1 MSFTQYSLSTELL
14 SEHMDSAV
22 ILQPVIL
29 DLNADNQ
36 KDFLFFP
43 ADFGEVRTGEPPNLI
58 LAVLSDTNGTYM
70 IRNQEI
76 FGNTSP
82 KLGALPGN
90 IKFHDFNEDSRDDI
104 VFATNWH
111 DGRSTASKDENGSQL
126 TVLMSSGEFSFDII
140 NFGLSRWNFNLTPA
154 KIGEK
159 HFLLA
164 GGSSE
169 TNGTGNYLY
178 EFSNGEFIKD
188 DSFDTPGNSNHTVI
202 QRINQ
207 TLENSLIISDDEPY
221 SELVGGHLP
230 NLIVYYVDE
239 NFNLVERSRTVFGE
253 RYIEAPV
260 KPWTDDPTVTSKF
273 LEIGSNDY
281 YNFAFDNGFYN
292 YGSFFND
299 GSDLILAP
307 VDTAVSP
314 TPIIPGEFVEQLVP
328 EIQNLFFKFDGTS
341 LSTVEI
347 DLAHYPKNLNGHLIF
362 EDVNNDGLLD
372 IVTSD
377 IFRRPGFLGTETD
390 NDLQPLIYLNDGN
403 GNFDFARIANVPENV
418 DSRLGKY
425 ESEFVLYTDI
435 NSDGIHDLVITPN
448 NWSEDSRLNENPG
461 FYIETYLQE
470 MHPIITKRITAELTN
485 LPTDEMSFL
494 NVSSESSLWEV
505 GKTKNTLIF
514 DIDRSASILEF
525 DSQSSDY
532 SNYISSADALDALR
546 LSVGLDT
553 SGGTATAY
561 DFIAADFNR
570 DGKVRASDALEIL
583 KYAVGLEAERD
594 AVWVFIRS
602 GYDLSSVNKNN
613 VDYGTN
619 ILIEDIT
626 SDATIGLTGIL
637 IGDVNDS
644 ASTLIL

>member
-1 MSFTQYSLSTELL
+1 
-14 SEHMDSAV
+14 MDSAV
-22 ILQPVIL
+22 ILRPVIL

-43 ADFGEVRTGEPPNLI
+43 ADFGEVQTGEPPNLI
-58 LAVLSDTNGTYM
+58 LAVLSDTNGEYV
-70 IRNQEI
+70 IGNEEI
-76 FGNTSP
+76 FGQISP
-82 KLGALPGN
+82 KTGGITA
-90 IKFHDFNEDSRDDI
+90 KHWFHDFNSDGTLDI
-104 VFATNWH
+104 LLSPTWH
-111 DGRSTASKDENGSQL
+111 DGRSTASKDDNATQL
-126 TVLMSSGEFSFDII
+126 SVLMSSSETTYDIL
-140 NFGLSRWNFNLTPA
+140 NFGHPRWNFHQTPLDVNGTNY
-154 KIGEK
+154 IIS
-159 HFLLA
+159 

-169 TNGTGNYLY
+169 TFGTGNLLY
-178 EFSNGEFIKD
+178 KHTNGEFLID
-188 DSFDTPGNSNHTVI
+188 NSIELPGYIIGHSFFDVEVSEEIEGYFVIGDST
-202 QRINQ
+202 
-207 TLENSLIISDDEPY
+207 PY
-221 SELVGGHLP
+221 SEELGGHLP
-230 NLIVYYVDE
+230 MIKLHTVDQAFQINDIAQVALGEYIVKAPFRPWTNDPTSLTDFIYFQEKFYQ
-239 NFNLVERSRTVFGE
+239 NFVFEKGFYLYSGYFGE
-253 RYIEAPV
+253 GQH
-260 KPWTDDPTVTSKF
+260 
-273 LEIGSNDY
+273 L
-281 YNFAFDNGFYN
+281 
-292 YGSFFND
+292 
-299 GSDLILAP
+299 LLAP
-307 VDTAVSP
+307 VNTAVATQNVS
-314 TPIIPGEFVEQLVP
+314 PGEFVEQLVP
-328 EIQNLFFKFDGTS
+328 NALNLFFKFDGTS

-347 DLAHYPKNLNGHLIF
+347 DLAHYPNNLNGHLIF

-372 IVTSD
+372 IVTPD

-403 GNFDFARIANVPENV
+403 GNFEFARIVNVPENV

-425 ESEFVLYTDI
+425 EAEFVLYTDI

-494 NVSSESSLWEV
+494 NVSSESSIWEV
-505 GKTKNTLIF
+505 GKTENTLIF

-532 SNYISSADALDALR
+532 SSYISSADALDALR

-594 AVWVFIRS
+594 AEWVFIRS
-602 GYDLSSVNKNN
+602 GYDLSAVNKNN

-619 ILIEDIT
+619 ILINDIT
-626 SDATIGLTGIL
+626 SDATISLTGIL

-644 ASTLIL
+644 YSGLIA